1 MDYNKLKDE
10 KYLVH
15 IGKID
20 KLNSEEFYVLVPD
33 RKAMAIMLGLL
44 KEQKYVVGGVTVLN
58 LRDFEVFLKK
68 LRDENKP
75 KGLVY
80 GFDDEKI

>member
-15 IGKID
+15 LGKINGLD
-20 KLNSEEFYVLVPD
+20 SEEFYVLVPD

-44 KEQKYVVGGVTVLN
+44 NEKKYVIGQVSVLN

-68 LRDENKP
+68 LRDDNKP
-75 KGLVY
+75 KGMLF
-80 GFDDEKI
+80 GETNNDI